1 MQKARFSTVL
11 LVLVFVLLAAVSAI
25 LLTPAYL
32 GSEKALQHEIQLAYA
47 RDQRALDSLL
57 EARFRNI
64 QHISQETIKTQDLRD
79 RVQAG
84 ERLAVA
90 SFIDE
95 LLLGPNGQH
104 IDAIVLEYS
113 DGAPTVVTNSS
124 MFDIQLPWDPILETY
139 SPPGVWSSVNA
150 EGEEKR
156 YSLLRLT
163 LPVVDAQYGE
173 VIGKMHTF
181 VMLNDNYWIIS
192 LLQELF
198 GAQAI
203 SLYNGDQLL
212 DGLESEDAQL
222 KVLASADFTDKGV
235 VTNDESILREHT
247 LNIGGSEQYTV
258 RSSLP
263 NAAYQALQDAY
274 LSNLWM
280 AALVVAV
287 LGFITMYVV
296 LRLTRRSLSSLTRY
310 AEQVP
315 ESGSPQRFSGGRFR
329 EFERVGMAVE
339 KMLLRIR
346 DRDKLLSS
354 ILDHSPDLIFVKDK
368 EQHYQLVN
376 TRFAEMFNQ
385 TPDQVIGQQDQA
397 VLSKDIKRLAYRS
410 DTQLLDNGRP
420 NSYEMDM
427 QTSKGDLTF
436 LVNKFPI
443 YSDEGGIDAIGGIAT
458 DITELKNAERR
469 LQRLA
474 HYDSLTGLPNRTF
487 FKQQLK
493 AAIEDEQSHITAVM
507 FIDLDHFKNIND
519 TYGHSVG
526 DQLLLQVA
534 DRLRSCVSPE
544 DTVSRL
550 GGDEF
555 TVIIRGLKDNLQT
568 ETIAH
573 RIVVALRKP
582 YDLGSIRCYTSASI
596 GISIAGKDGNDVDTL
611 TRHADLAMYQA
622 KEKGRDVIQFFDQEI
637 NECHQLHHQYEEDLR
652 QAFERN
658 ELFVVFQPRFDITG
672 QHMKSAEALVRWR
685 HPEHGLVPPS
695 DFIPIAEGSNQIVKL
710 GRFVL
715 NEACRQAAGW
725 LSEGYAVSVSVNLST
740 RQLYDQDLL
749 RDIRNALSDSGLP
762 SRLLELEVTETH
774 MMENIDQFLPLLN
787 EIRDMGVRISVD
799 DFGTGYSSL
808 MYLKKLPVETVKID
822 RSFIMDIPGDVDDEN
837 LVRAIISM
845 SHSLRLKVVA
855 EGVET
860 EEQRSFLSSLGCDE
874 LQGFLLGRP
883 DDVTALKA
891 LADKQSVTSAGGQSA
906 GLRVL
911 GQDSDTST

>member
-11 LVLVFVLLAAVSAI
+11 LVLVFALLALVSAI

-47 RDQRALDSLL
+47 RDQRALDGML

-64 QHISQETIKTQDLRD
+64 QQISQDVVKTSDFRD

-84 ERLAVA
+84 ESLSVA
-90 SFIDE
+90 GFLGE

-104 IDAIVLEYS
+104 IDAIALEYN
-113 DGAPTVVTNSS
+113 DGAPTVVNNSS
-124 MFDIQLPWDPILETY
+124 MFDIQLPWDQILEKY
-139 SPPGVWSSVNA
+139 SPSGVWSSVNA
-150 EGEEKR
+150 ESGDKHF
-156 YSLLRLT
+156 SLLRLT

-181 VMLNDNYWIIS
+181 VMLNNNYWIIS
-192 LLQELF
+192 MLQELF

-203 SLYNGDQLL
+203 SLHNGIQLL
-212 DGLESEDAQL
+212 DGLESENAQL
-222 KVLASADFTDKGV
+222 QALVSADFTHQGV
-235 VTNDESILREHT
+235 VTSDESILREHT
-247 LNIGGSEQYTV
+247 LNIDGSEQYRV
-258 RSSLP
+258 RSLLP

-274 LSNLWM
+274 LSNL
-280 AALVVAV
+280 LVAVTLVAV
-287 LGFITMYVV
+287 LGISTMIVI
-296 LRLTRRSLSSLTRY
+296 LRLTHSSLSYLIRY

-315 ESGSPQRFSGGRFR
+315 ESGSPQSFTGGRFY

-368 EQHYQLVN
+368 EQRYQLVN
-376 TRFAEMFNQ
+376 TRFAEVFNQ
-385 TPDQVIGQQDQA
+385 NPEQVIGLEDQA
-397 VLSKDIKRLAYRS
+397 VLSEKLKRLSSRS
-410 DTQLLDNGRP
+410 DSKVLDSGKP
-420 NSYEMDM
+420 NTYEIDIES
-427 QTSKGDLTF
+427 SKGDFTF

-443 YSDEGGIDAIGGIAT
+443 YSDEGGIESIGGIAT

-474 HYDSLTGLPNRTF
+474 HYDSLTGLPNRTL

-493 AAIEDEQSHITAVM
+493 NAIEDKQRQITAVM

-555 TVIIRGLKDNLQT
+555 TVIVRDLKDNLQT
-568 ETIAH
+568 ETIAQ

-582 YDLGSIRCYTSASI
+582 YDLGAIRCYTSASI
-596 GISIAGKDGNDVDTL
+596 GISIVGKDGDDVDTL

-622 KEKGRDVIQFFDQEI
+622 KEKGRDVIQFFDQEL
-637 NECHQLHHQYEEDLR
+637 NACHQLHHQYEEDLR
-652 QAFERN
+652 LAFDRD

-672 QHMKSAEALVRWR
+672 QHMMSAEALIRWR

-715 NEACRQAAGW
+715 NEACAQAAGW
-725 LSEGYAVSVSVNLST
+725 LAAGYPMSVSVNLST

-749 RDIRNALSDSGLP
+749 QDIRGALSDSGLP
-762 SRLLELEVTETH
+762 ARLLELEVTETH
-774 MMENIDQFLPLLN
+774 MMENIDKFLPLLN
-787 EIRDMGVRISVD
+787 KMRGMGIQISVD

-808 MYLKKLPVETVKID
+808 MYLKKLPVGTVKID
-822 RSFIMDIPGDVDDEN
+822 RSFIMDIPGDMDDEN

-860 EEQRSFLSSLGCDE
+860 EEQRRFLSNLGCDE

-883 DDVTALKA
+883 DDVTVLKA
-891 LADKQSVTSAGGQSA
+891 LADKQLVNA
-906 GLRVL
+906 
-911 GQDSDTST
+911 DD

>member
-11 LVLVFVLLAAVSAI
+11 LILVFTLLAVVSAL

-32 GSEKALQHEIQLAYA
+32 GSEKALQHEIQLAYE
-47 RDQRALDSLL
+47 RDQRALDGLL

-64 QHISQETIKTQDLRD
+64 QHISQELIKTHELRD
-79 RVQAG
+79 RIQAN
-84 ERLAVA
+84 EYLSVA
-90 SFIDE
+90 SFLDE

-104 IDAIVLEYS
+104 IDALVVEYN

-124 MFDIQLPWDPILETY
+124 MFDIQLPWDQILETY
-139 SPPGVWSSVNA
+139 SPPGVWNTVTA
-150 EGEEKR
+150 EGERKR

-192 LLQELF
+192 LFQELF

-203 SLYNGDQLL
+203 SLHNGAQVL
-212 DGLESEDAQL
+212 DGLESEDTQL
-222 KVLASADFTDKGV
+222 QTLANAEFTDRGV
-235 VTNDESILREHT
+235 VTNDQSILREHT
-247 LNIGGSEQYTV
+247 LNIGGGEQYTV
-258 RSSLP
+258 RSLLP
-263 NAAYQALQDAY
+263 NAAYHALQDAY
-274 LSNLWM
+274 LSNLLV
-280 AALVVAV
+280 AAIVVAV
-287 LGFITMYVV
+287 LGISTMFVI
-296 LRLTRRSLSSLTRY
+296 LRLTRSSLSYLTRY

-315 ESGSPQRFSGGRFR
+315 ESGSPQSFSGGHFQ

-368 EQHYQLVN
+368 GQQYQVVN

-385 TPDQVIGQQDQA
+385 TPEEVIGQADQA
-397 VLSKDIKRLAYRS
+397 VLSEGLKRLANRS
-410 DTQLLDNGRP
+410 DSQLLESGEP

-427 QTSKGDLTF
+427 ETSKGELTF

-443 YSDEGGIDAIGGIAT
+443 YSDEGDIESIGGIAT

-474 HYDSLTGLPNRTF
+474 HYDSLTGLPNRTL

-493 AAIEDEQSHITAVM
+493 AAIADKKSHITAVM

-534 DRLRSCVSPE
+534 GRLRSCVSLE

-555 TVIIRGLKDNLQT
+555 TVILRGLKDNLQV

-652 QAFERN
+652 QAFDRN

-672 QHMKSAEALVRWR
+672 QHMMSAEALVRWR

-715 NEACRQAAGW
+715 NEACTQAAAW
-725 LSEGYAVSVSVNLST
+725 LAEGYPMSVSVNLST

-787 EIRDMGVRISVD
+787 EIRGIGVQISVD

-808 MYLKKLPVETVKID
+808 MYLKKLPVAAVKID

-860 EEQRSFLSSLGCDE
+860 EEQRRFLSSLGCDE

-883 DDVTALKA
+883 DDVSVLKA
-891 LADKQSVTSAGGQSA
+891 LADKQTLKSEN
-906 GLRVL
+906 
-911 GQDSDTST
+911 D